1 MFRYYQGVSSFAEE
15 VVVPETGAIRICD
28 DASLD
33 TMVLVGCAVAT
44 GVGAVINTA
53 HVEPGLMV
61 VIGCGVGLSVV
72 QVARLAGVIAGVARG
87 VAKQFG

>member
-1 MFRYYQGVSSFAEE
+1 
-15 VVVPETGAIRICD
+15 
-28 DASLD
+28 
-33 TMVLVGCAVAT
+33 
-44 GVGAVINTA
+44 
-53 HVEPGLMV
+53 MV